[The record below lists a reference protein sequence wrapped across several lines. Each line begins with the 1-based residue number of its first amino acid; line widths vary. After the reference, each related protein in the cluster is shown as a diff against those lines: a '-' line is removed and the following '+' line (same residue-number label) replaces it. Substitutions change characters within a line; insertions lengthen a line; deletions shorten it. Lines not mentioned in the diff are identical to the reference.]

1 MVPAHSVPILSEGV
15 LVGVALVL
23 FDQEAA
29 FDTPAVAGREIAARM
44 DVGGLEGARG
54 DPGLFGAFGNDL
66 GVFVD
71 GLPLF
76 FTNHD
81 MDGEVMAG
89 IGSVV
94 IANVIDPTK
103 VLMTFAPVLLV
114 LLVGP

>member
-1 MVPAHSVPILSEGV
+1 MVPAHGVPILGEGV

-29 FDTPAVAGREIAARM
+29 FDTPAVASREIAALM
-44 DVGGLEGARG
+44 DVGGMERARG
-54 DPGLFGAFGNDL
+54 DPGLLGAFGNDL

-71 GLPLF
+71 GLPLL
-76 FTNHD
+76 FTDHD
-81 MDGEVMAG
+81 MDGDVMAG

-103 VLMTFAPVLLV
+103 VLTTFAPVLLV